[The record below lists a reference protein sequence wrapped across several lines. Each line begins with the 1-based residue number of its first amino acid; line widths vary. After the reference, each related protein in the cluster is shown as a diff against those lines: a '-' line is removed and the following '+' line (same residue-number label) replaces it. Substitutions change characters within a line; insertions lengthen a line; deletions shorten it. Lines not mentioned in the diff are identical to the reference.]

1 MQSIYFA
8 NFNEDKLTFINVE
21 SMTEELFW
29 CSTKFCF
36 NSEKE
41 IYIYRRKELTPEE
54 YDELIREAHKRFD

>member
-8 NFNEDKLTFINVE
+8 NLDEDKFTFINVE

-41 IYIYRRKELTPEE
+41 IYIYRRKDLTPEE
-54 YDELIREAHKRFD
+54 YDELIRQAHKRFD